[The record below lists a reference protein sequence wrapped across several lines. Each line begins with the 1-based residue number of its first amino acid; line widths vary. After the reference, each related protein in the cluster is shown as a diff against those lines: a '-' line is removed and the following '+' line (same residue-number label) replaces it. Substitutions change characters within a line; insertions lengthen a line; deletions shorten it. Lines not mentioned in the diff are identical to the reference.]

1 MLPQKASLFR
11 GRILQ
16 KLTKRLI
23 ESLAPK
29 SIDYFIWDREV
40 NGFAVRVL
48 PSGNKTF
55 QVQYRQGGRTRRK
68 SLGRV
73 GTVSLDL
80 ARSHAREILG
90 RVAVGGNPIELISQE
105 RGSPTVANLC
115 DRFLK
120 EHAAQ
125 RLKPRTARDY
135 ELAIMRTIKPEL
147 GTFRLKEVHR
157 SDIVDLHYRLRKTP
171 YQANRVLG
179 LLSKM
184 FTMAEIWELR
194 PDGSN
199 PCSHVQK
206 YPEKSRNRY
215 LSRPELERLGRV
227 LAECLADGSE
237 SPFFIAAF
245 RLLILTGCRLSE
257 IQTLRWSYVSENHL
271 ELPDS
276 KTGARRIPLPPQA
289 KAVLGDLPQTHGH
302 PFVIEGKL
310 PNQHATDL
318 QAPWRRIR
326 TRAGLEDVRIHDLRH
341 TYASNAV
348 CSGIPLQMVGRILG
362 HSVLQTTL
370 RYAHLAD
377 EPVRRAA
384 AENAALLGA
393 ALDIG
398 QEPQPRLRVVEG

>member
-1 MLPQKASLFR
+1 M
-11 GRILQ
+11 Q

-23 ESLAPK
+23 ESLVAKPA
-29 SIDYFIWDREV
+29 DYFVWDRDV
-40 NGFAVRVL
+40 NGFAVGVL

-68 SLGRV
+68 SLGRF

-90 RVAVGGNPIELISQE
+90 RVAIGGNPVELISQE
-105 RGSPTVANLC
+105 RASPTVAGLC
-115 DRFLK
+115 DRFL
-120 EHAAQ
+120 EEYATQ
-125 RLKPRTARDY
+125 RLKPQTVRDY
-135 ELAIMRTIKPEL
+135 ELAMARTIKPEL
-147 GTFRLKEVHR
+147 GSFRLVDVHR
-157 SDIVDLHYRLRKTP
+157 KDIVELHYRLRKTP
-171 YQANRVLG
+171 YQANRILA

-184 FTMAEIWELR
+184 FNQAEVWELR

-199 PCSHVQK
+199 PCRHVQK

-215 LSRPELERLGRV
+215 LSRPELERLGGV
-227 LAECLADGSE
+227 LADCLADGSE
-237 SPFFIAAF
+237 SPFFVAAF
-245 RLLILTGCRLSE
+245 RLLILTGCRLGE
-257 IQTLRWSYVSENHL
+257 IQTLRWAYVSENHL

-276 KTGARRIPLPPQA
+276 KTGARRIPLPLQA
-289 KAVLGDLPQTHGH
+289 KTVLADLPRTHGH

-310 PNQHATDL
+310 PDQHATDL

-326 TRAGLEDVRIHDLRH
+326 SRAGLNDVRIHDLRH

-377 EPVRRAA
+377 EPVQQAA

-393 ALDIG
+393 ALNIEHD
-398 QEPQPRLRVVEG
+398 PQPRLRVVEG